1 MADTEIREEFKGE
14 NQAEDAGWGL
24 KQENNEDDDGWGFKG
39 DDTQNGWEESKQEDN
54 PGTQGAPGTQNP
66 QPQSPHL
73 PRSPPRS
80 PSPPPRPS
88 PPPPRRRNENP
99 PEPNET
105 LGVFG
110 LSIRTRE
117 IDLEDEFNRFGRVDK
132 VTIVYDQ
139 RSDRSRGFGFIKMA
153 SIEDADKC
161 IQALNGVEI
170 HGRNIRVDFSAT
182 KRPHSPTPGQYMGV
196 KRASTTVASIA
207 LLHAVVVVDT
217 VVVLLLVLL
226 LVVVTTTAMTGEVQA
241 PDAAHH
247 PDAAIHALPHQDAT
261 ATTRHHHHVQVVTVD
276 LALDP
281 LLHAVVMPDVLLLHA
296 ASVALLLL
304 VATPLPQCAI
314 RW

>member
-54 PGTQGAPGTQNP
+54 PGTQGDPGTQNP

-196 KRASTTVASIA
+196 KRFDDRRFDRPPPRGGGGGYRGGPPPRPPPRRGYYDRDDWRGSGSRRSPPPRRRYSRSPPPRRYRDYSPPPPRAGGYGRPRSRSPPPRGGYARRSPPPRRYSPSPMR
-207 LLHAVVVVDT
+207 D
-217 VVVLLLVLL
+217 
-226 LVVVTTTAMTGEVQA
+226 
-241 PDAAHH
+241 
-247 PDAAIHALPHQDAT
+247 
-261 ATTRHHHHVQVVTVD
+261 
-276 LALDP
+276 
-281 LLHAVVMPDVLLLHA
+281 
-296 ASVALLLL
+296 
-304 VATPLPQCAI
+304 
-314 RW
+314 